1 MIVTA
6 TQFKARLTYYLSLA
20 SREDVYVAKNG
31 KVIAKI
37 TGVRVENVKSVSSL
51 FGILPSSIDE
61 KALLEERTLR
71 I

>member
-6 TQFKARLTYYLSLA
+6 TQFRARLTYYLSLA

-51 FGILPSSIDE
+51 FGILPSGIDE

>member
-6 TQFKARLTYYLSLA
+6 TQLRARLSYYLFLA

-51 FGILPSSIDE
+51 FGILPPSIDE

>member
-6 TQFKARLTYYLSLA
+6 TQFRARLSHYLSLA

-51 FGILPSSIDE
+51 FGILPPSIDE

>member
-6 TQFKARLTYYLSLA
+6 TQFRARLSYYLSLA

-37 TGVRVENVKSVSSL
+37 TGMRVENVKSVSSL
-51 FGILPSSIDE
+51 FGILPPSIDE
-61 KALLEERTLR
+61 KALLEERTFR